1 MPDITGLTCQR
12 RRARTSPA
20 AARDEVCGRGAGVPV
35 ASISASDAA
44 ERFAF
49 LGAFVG
55 VDNLTSSEV
64 TRKVLGWEPAHP
76 GLIEDLEHGHYFEP
90 G

>member
-1 MPDITGLTCQR
+1 M
-12 RRARTSPA
+12 
-20 AARDEVCGRGAGVPV
+20 PV
-35 ASISASDAA
+35 ASISASDAG

-55 VDNLTSSEV
+55 VDNPVSSEV

-76 GLIEDLEHGHYFEP
+76 GLIEDLEHGHYFGQGRERLTTARLP
-90 G
+90 RRGLRGDLTEHVLEAMVQPI